1 MARKWTRPN
10 KRVSRTVAAIDL
22 VDAIPHTIPFRE
34 TMKVNRYVGE
44 GMKGQICVGV
54 VFVSNIG
61 RKFRKK
67 LATAALGRTRVFE
80 KPWGDDLHF

>member
-10 KRVSRTVAAIDL
+10 KRVSRTVAAIDA
-22 VDAIPHTIPFRE
+22 VDGIPHTIPFRE
-34 TMKVNRYVGE
+34 MMKANRYVGK

-61 RKFRKK
+61 KK
-67 LATAALGRTRVFE
+67 ILKKTSNSRPGQNESV
-80 KPWGDDLHF
+80 